1 MYGDFGDMSEED
13 LQKEI
18 HTPLIPEPNYGYM
31 LSPWYGKAR
40 DEFLKATM
48 KEELYI
54 ICKNIGFASVALN
67 SNQRKSL

>member
-1 MYGDFGDMSEED
+1 MSEED